1 MSERAATSGYL
12 IEKTFAHACRKS
24 QTSPGLSQSTFSNRP
39 AQYRGLQREPL
50 LGWSEALRGS
60 GVVEPTDQE
69 LEACLFLEGLN
80 HTGKAEDDVIC
91 ALEDARRVLAK
102 LKTPVEWEIV
112 WARCMDMDVPDSP
125 PAGTVLLGYEPGEF
139 YPPTCLS
146 PIANSLFFTEF
157 AELRLSRE
165 QDLQLKEH
173 YDKLNEWGLF
183 DTQAEAEEYLKA
195 FFTLLPDEQRYAH
208 YMIEVRAI
216 AD

>member
-1 MSERAATSGYL
+1 MPDYTATSGYL
-12 IEKTFAHACRKS
+12 IEKTFAHACRRS
-24 QTSPGLSQSTFSNRP
+24 QTRRRPSQSTLFNRP

-50 LGWSEALRGS
+50 LGWLEALRGS

-80 HTGKAEDDVIC
+80 RAGKAEDDVIF
-91 ALEDARRVLAK
+91 ALEDARRVLAR
-102 LKTPVEWEIV
+102 LKPPIEWEIV
-112 WARCMDMDVPDSP
+112 WARIMDVDVPDSP
-125 PAGTVLLGYEPGEF
+125 PAGTLLLGYEPGEF

-165 QDLQLKEH
+165 QDVQLKKH
-173 YDKLNEWGLF
+173 YDRLNEWGLF

-195 FFTLLPDEQRYAH
+195 FFTLLPDEQHYAY